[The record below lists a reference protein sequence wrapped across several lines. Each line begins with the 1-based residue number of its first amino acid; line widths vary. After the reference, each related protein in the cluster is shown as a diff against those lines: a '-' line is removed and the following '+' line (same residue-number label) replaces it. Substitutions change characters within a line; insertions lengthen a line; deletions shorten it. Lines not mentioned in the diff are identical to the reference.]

1 MMKPTRG
8 QLITAFL
15 CLIPLAFLLFE
26 WQNGSLSANPIEALT
41 QRTGRSAVILLLASL
56 ACTPLRRLL
65 GLSALLPVRKTL
77 GLAAFGYAALHFL
90 VFAGL
95 DFEFNLSW
103 ILPEIRQKFFIQ
115 IGLVALALL
124 ISLAITSVQ
133 KLQRSMAGNWRRLHR
148 LAYPIMALAL
158 WHYYLASKGD
168 ILLPLIYLAIFAI
181 LMLFRIP
188 PLSKIS
194 IGSKPRALQRLNQFL
209 LS

>member
-1 MMKPTRG
+1 MKPTRG

-15 CLIPLAFLLFE
+15 CLIPLAILLVK

-65 GLSALLPVRKTL
+65 GLSALLPMRKTL

-95 DFEFNLSW
+95 DFEFNPGW

-115 IGLVALALL
+115 IGLIAMVLL
-124 ISLAITSVQ
+124 IFLAVTSAR
-133 KLQRSMAGNWRRLHR
+133 KIQRSMGKRWGQLHR

-168 ILLPLIYLAIFAI
+168 ILLPLIYLIIFAI

-188 PLSKIS
+188 PLSLIS
-194 IGSKPRALQRLNQFL
+194 IGSKPRALLRLNQFL

>member
-1 MMKPTRG
+1 MKPTRG
-8 QLITAFL
+8 QFIVAILSL
-15 CLIPLAFLLFE
+15 LPLAFLLVE

-41 QRTGRSAVILLLASL
+41 QRTGRTAVILLLVSL
-56 ACTPLRRLL
+56 ACSPLRRLF
-65 GLSALLPVRKTL
+65 GLTALLPIRKTL

-90 VFAGL
+90 VFSGL

-103 ILPEIRQKFFIQ
+103 ILPEVQQKFFIQ
-115 IGLVALALL
+115 IGLIALVLL
-124 ISLAITSVQ
+124 IPLAATSFNR
-133 KLQRSMAGNWRRLHR
+133 LQRRMGKLWGQLHR
-148 LAYPIMALAL
+148 LAYPIMGLAL

-168 ILLPLIYLAIFAI
+168 VLLPLIYLVIFAI

-194 IGSKPRALQRLNQFL
+194 IGSKPRGLQRLNQFL

>member
-1 MMKPTRG
+1 MKPTRG
-8 QLITAFL
+8 QLIAAL
-15 CLIPLAFLLFE
+15 ACLIPLAILLFD
-26 WQNGSLSANPIEALT
+26 WHNGSLSANPIEALT

-77 GLAAFGYAALHFL
+77 GLAAFGYAALHLL

-115 IGLVALALL
+115 IGLIALVLL
-124 ISLAITSVQ
+124 IPLAITSAR
-133 KLQRSMAGNWRRLHR
+133 KLQRVMGKRWGRLHR
-148 LAYPIMALAL
+148 LVYLIMALAL

-168 ILLPLIYLAIFAI
+168 ILLPLIYLVIFAI

-194 IGSKPRALQRLNQFL
+194 IGSKSRGLQRLNRFL

>member
-1 MMKPTRG
+1 MKPTRG

-15 CLIPLAFLLFE
+15 CLIPLAILFFE
-26 WQNGSLSANPIEALT
+26 WRSGSLSANPIETLT
-41 QRTGRSAVILLLASL
+41 QRTGRTAVILLLASL
-56 ACTPLRRLL
+56 VCTPLRSMF
-65 GLSALLPVRKTL
+65 GLSALLPIRKTL

-95 DFEFNLSW
+95 DFEFNLGW
-103 ILPEIRQKFFIQ
+103 IVPEIRQKFFIQ
-115 IGLVALALL
+115 IGLIALGLL
-124 ISLAITSVQ
+124 IPLAITSVQ
-133 KLQRSMAGNWRRLHR
+133 KFQRGMAGNWRRLHR
-148 LAYPIMALAL
+148 LVYPVMALVL

-168 ILLPLIYLAIFAI
+168 VLIPLIYLVIFAI

-194 IGSKPRALQRLNQFL
+194 IGSKPRWLVRLNKFL

>member
-1 MMKPTRG
+1 MKPTRG
-8 QLITAFL
+8 QLITAFV
-15 CLIPLAFLLFE
+15 CLIPLAILLFE
-26 WQNGSLSANPIEALT
+26 WRNGGLSANPIEALT
-41 QRTGRSAVILLLASL
+41 QRTGRTAVILMLASL
-56 ACTPLRRLL
+56 ACTPLRTLL

-115 IGLVALALL
+115 IGLVALVLL
-124 ISLAITSVQ
+124 IPLAITSVQ
-133 KLQRSMAGNWRRLHR
+133 KFRRGMAGNWRRLHR
-148 LAYPIMALAL
+148 LVYPIMALVL

-168 ILLPLIYLAIFAI
+168 ILLPLIYLVIFAI

-194 IGSKPRALQRLNQFL
+194 IGSKPRWLQRLNQFL